1 MTTILQD
8 LINKIRVAE
17 RWIGNLI
24 CLVLLMML
32 YVRPERKGE
41 FSLRLHVCKE
51 ITPYFFTA
59 GHRNYPKDST
69 ACLKTMERQP
79 NSLLDKFTDGEHLVH
94 LKDGLFNGIWHDY

>member
-1 MTTILQD
+1 MTTILQY
-8 LINKIRVAE
+8 LINEIRVAE
-17 RWIGNLI
+17 RWIRNLI
-24 CLVLLMML
+24 RLVLLMML

-51 ITPYFFTA
+51 MTPCFFTA
-59 GHRNYPKDST
+59 GHCKYPKDST
-69 ACLKTMERQP
+69 AYLKTMERQP